1 MTHATLDHL
10 AAHHGDFEQFAA
22 LMQQTAA
29 ARFNEVFWGVWR
41 QYVAPRLPQRGH
53 VVDLGCG
60 PGGLFVPLRQ
70 RHPEVAITGVEVQPA
85 MLREVRAVAEQVR
98 AQVVAADLSRAL
110 PLPNDCADAV
120 TLAHVLHELPWP
132 LPLLREAYRIL
143 RPGGACLVFDWVRQ
157 PLESYVDG
165 ATLDE
170 NLLQHF
176 REHCLYTP
184 DDLAYLCICAGFE
197 VREVI
202 GRRGGRYAMVALGKP
217 LASPTS

>member
-1 MTHATLDHL
+1 MTTGTLDHL
-10 AAHHGDFEQFAA
+10 AAHHGDFDQFAA

-29 ARFNEVFWGVWR
+29 GRFNEVFWGVWR
-41 QYVAPRLPQRGH
+41 QYVAPAIADRGR

-70 RHPEVAITGVEVQPA
+70 RHPDIAITGVEVQPA
-85 MLREVRAVAEQVR
+85 MLREARALA
-98 AQVVAADLSRAL
+98 AQVGAEVVAGDLNLPLAL
-110 PLPNDCADAV
+110 PDGCADAV
-120 TLAHVLHELPWP
+120 VLAHVLHELPWP
-132 LPLLREAYRIL
+132 VPLLREALRIL
-143 RPGGACLVFDWVRQ
+143 KPGGACLVFDWVRQ
-157 PLESYVDG
+157 PLQSYLDG
-165 ATLDE
+165 AALDE

-184 DDLAYLCICAGFE
+184 DDLAFLCSHAGFE

-217 LASPTS
+217 TANSAP